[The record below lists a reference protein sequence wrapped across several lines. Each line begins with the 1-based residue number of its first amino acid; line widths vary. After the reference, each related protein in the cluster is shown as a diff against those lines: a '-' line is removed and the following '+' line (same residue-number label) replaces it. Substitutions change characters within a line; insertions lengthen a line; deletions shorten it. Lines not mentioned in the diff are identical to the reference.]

1 MSKIVIALGGNA
13 LGKTPSE
20 QLRLVKQTALNIV
33 DIIKEGHTVVIAH
46 GNGPQVGIINLAFEN
61 ASKNEFYQKAPLFQ
75 MKYFLQRSFLLTNSC
90 HLYLY

>member
-33 DIIKEGHTVVIAH
+33 DIIWGMQKQFVMEEED
-46 GNGPQVGIINLAFEN
+46 NNLI
-61 ASKNEFYQKAPLFQ
+61 
-75 MKYFLQRSFLLTNSC
+75 
-90 HLYLY
+90 